1 MIPEHAAARA
11 IDLAGQGWTVAQ
23 IARHLGHDR
32 KTIRVYLS
40 GSRAPGQSR
49 AVAADTYAPFAAYI
63 LRRASDDPHL
73 RGAGVHR
80 EITALGYAGSYP
92 ALTREL
98 RERGIS
104 SGCPACK
111 LRRHASGA
119 AQQRSAPLLPVRVAP
134 VAGETI
140 ASYLSGLAAACHLPA
155 RAIIAVLPRWFA
167 VRAAACDDLAG
178 PGLLQPGGTAILAA
192 LTGISQTALRRAL
205 PALAASARSGR
216 PPVRATT
223 ACRRCAAQAG
233 RDAPVPVHLPAFQ
246 KACRRHQI
254 WIGRTAQ
261 IDLTAAPDIL
271 RACKH
276 ACRLASQHGVTALV
290 LAEATARQQAGGTA
304 AASTPARQRAAA
316 LASASPR
323 LDPEDPD
330 IADAACYP
338 ELITMAAATLRS
350 AARPGGPE

>member
-1 MIPEHAAARA
+1 MIPEHAAAQA
-11 IDLAGQGWTVAQ
+11 IALAEQGANVSQ

-32 KTIRVYLS
+32 KTIRVCLD
-40 GSRAPGQSR
+40 GQRAPGQR
-49 AVAADTYAPFAAYI
+49 RQHADAYAPFAAYI
-63 LRRASDDPHL
+63 SRRADDDPHL

-104 SGCPACK
+104 SGCPACS
-111 LRRHASGA
+111 LRRHASGT
-119 AQQRSAPLLPVRVAP
+119 AQQRPAPPLPVRVAP
-134 VAGETI
+134 VTGETV
-140 ASYLSGLAAACHLPA
+140 ASYLSAVAAACHLPA
-155 RAIIAVLPRWFA
+155 RAITAVLPQWFA

-178 PGLLQPGGTAILAA
+178 PGLPQPGGTAILAA

-205 PALAASARSGR
+205 PALAASGRSSR

-223 ACRRCAAQAG
+223 ACRRCAALAG
-233 RDAPVPVHLPAFQ
+233 RDGPVPVHLPAHQ
-246 KACRRHQI
+246 KACARHQI

-261 IDLTAAPDIL
+261 IGLTAAPGII
-271 RACKH
+271 RACQR
-276 ACRLASQHGVTALV
+276 ASRLASQHGVTALV
-290 LAEATARQQAGGTA
+290 LAETTARQQAGDTA
-304 AASTPARQRAAA
+304 GPSTPARQRATA
-316 LASASPR
+316 LASYSPR

-338 ELITMAAATLRS
+338 EIIAIAAVMLRS
-350 AARPGGPE
+350 GARPGGPD